1 MKAPLPPNEVQRLE
15 TLRGYD
21 VLDTPPESAF
31 DDLTLLAA
39 QICQVPIALVTLID
53 ESRQWFKSKSPL
65 AVALRCES
73 AKGIIL
79 IRNLIVLSAAFC
91 ALTLLFAVFALP
103 VAAADLLLFPSITSV
118 HQSKADAELAAKKF
132 VPAVD
137 IFCATEFSQTRFL
150 AGYLASS
157 RRQDGL
163 EFNSISAQW
172 SMVLPL

>member
-1 MKAPLPPNEVQRLE
+1 LSTGEKVPSIISTTGHAKSWDSESNLRHSLQKKARY
-15 TLRGYD
+15 T
-21 VLDTPPESAF
+21 
-31 DDLTLLAA
+31 
-39 QICQVPIALVTLID
+39 
-53 ESRQWFKSKSPL
+53 KSPL
-65 AVALRCES
+65 AIALRCES

-79 IRNLIVLSAAFC
+79 IRNFIVLSAAFC
-91 ALTLLFAVFALP
+91 ALTLQFAVFALP

-137 IFCATEFSQTRFL
+137 IFYATEFSQTRFL
-150 AGYLASS
+150 SGYLASS